1 MKEDPALLL
10 QMQAPFLEVSNQ
22 PTPGFE
28 FAEIFDL
35 KGGAEHHHELGVRLD
50 DPVTPE
56 DVIINTWKV
65 ELQRTFSNL
74 KFPVDFSVI
83 HSPLRVSHR
92 LIHFSG
98 YI

>member
-1 MKEDPALLL
+1 
-10 QMQAPFLEVSNQ
+10 MQAPFLEVSNQ